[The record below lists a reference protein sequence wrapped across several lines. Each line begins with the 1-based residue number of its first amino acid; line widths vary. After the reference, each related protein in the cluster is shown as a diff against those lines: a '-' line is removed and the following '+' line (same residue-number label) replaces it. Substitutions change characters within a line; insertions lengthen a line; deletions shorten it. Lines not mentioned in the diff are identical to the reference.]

1 MPRKEL
7 VSIFWLP
14 SKGEQNVRMSTQAEG
29 AAGLARVPRRWGG
42 QAGRM
47 LMLGLPHRAG
57 SKGSLG
63 GGGGFLHLVSVC
75 PAASSR

>member
-7 VSIFWLP
+7 VSVFWLP
-14 SKGEQNVRMSTQAEG
+14 SKGEQSVRMSTQADG
-29 AAGLARVPRRWGG
+29 AAGLARVPLGG

-47 LMLGLPHRAG
+47 LMLGLPHWAG

-63 GGGGFLHLVSVC
+63 GGGGFLPLVSVC

>member
-1 MPRKEL
+1 
-7 VSIFWLP
+7 
-14 SKGEQNVRMSTQAEG
+14 MSTQAEG
-29 AAGLARVPRRWGG
+29 AAGLARVPLGG

-47 LMLGLPHRAG
+47 LMLGLPHWAG

-63 GGGGFLHLVSVC
+63 GGGGFLPLVSVC